1 LRSPD
6 TLGQVDLQERLQLD
20 AARHQVAKVKAR
32 TRPWRYIF
40 AIVLA
45 IVAAAV
51 SVQARYVA
59 HELSKHGGSSESV
72 LAPLGSAG
80 NRGLSYGAAIAFCLL
95 AGAGT
100 LGLGNKAR
108 EVLERS
114 IGSAHATVVRF
125 VVLVAGALVTV
136 IITLELFN
144 VAVTQLIVGGVVTSV
159 LLGIAAQ
166 QSLAN
171 VFAGIVL
178 LMARP
183 FRVGDQ
189 IGVRSGALSG
199 LLEGMV
205 SEISIT
211 YVRLETPNGPVHIP
225 NSQVLAAA
233 VGPAGAV
240 PPPSGQAATPPGQ
253 GSADAQAGPAAAPAA
268 QAGPAAAPAAQ
279 AGPAAALAAPL
290 TAETAAAAGAP
301 DMEHPAAAG
310 APAVE
315 HPDAAQA
322 QTPPGAAEAPT
333 GSPGPAEPESEG
345 SESGRDAG
353 RQPS

>member
-1 LRSPD
+1 LERPD
-6 TLGQVDLQERLQLD
+6 TLGHVDLQERLQLD
-20 AARHQVAKVKAR
+20 AAKHQVAKVRAR

-59 HELSKHGGSSESV
+59 KELSPKGAQSASV
-72 LAPLGSAG
+72 LAPLGSGG
-80 NRGLSYGAAIAFCLL
+80 NQILSYGAAIAFCLL

-114 IGSAHATVVRF
+114 FGSEHAGVVRF
-125 VVLVAGALVTV
+125 AILVIGAVITVVL
-136 IITLELFN
+136 TLELFEI
-144 VAVTQLIVGGVVTSV
+144 AVTQLIVGGVVTSV

-189 IGVRSGALSG
+189 IGIRSGALSG
-199 LLEGMV
+199 LLEGTV

-211 YVRLETPNGPVHIP
+211 YVRLETANGPIHVP

-233 VGPAGAV
+233 VGPVGAV
-240 PPPSGQAATPPGQ
+240 PSPAGAAPSPSAAGTAPPGAGTPPPGPGSAPAGPGSTAQPAIAAAAAAAPETTGSSGASAAPATEHAAPGKETPPGT
-253 GSADAQAGPAAAPAA
+253 SAPA
-268 QAGPAAAPAAQ
+268 GSS
-279 AGPAAALAAPL
+279 GSD
-290 TAETAAAAGAP
+290 G
-301 DMEHPAAAG
+301 
-310 APAVE
+310 
-315 HPDAAQA
+315 QA
-322 QTPPGAAEAPT
+322 Q
-333 GSPGPAEPESEG
+333 PESAG
-345 SESGRDAG
+345 SQPDRDAG
-353 RQPS
+353 H

>member
-1 LRSPD
+1 
-6 TLGQVDLQERLQLD
+6 
-20 AARHQVAKVKAR
+20 
-32 TRPWRYIF
+32 
-40 AIVLA
+40 
-45 IVAAAV
+45 
-51 SVQARYVA
+51 
-59 HELSKHGGSSESV
+59 V
-72 LAPLGSAG
+72 LAPLGSGG
-80 NRGLSYGAAIAFCLL
+80 NQILSYGAAIAFCLL

-114 IGSAHATVVRF
+114 FGSEHAGVVRF
-125 VVLVAGALVTV
+125 AILVIGAVITVVL
-136 IITLELFN
+136 TLELFDI
-144 VAVTQLIVGGVVTSV
+144 AVTQLIVGGVVTSV

-189 IGVRSGALSG
+189 IGIRSGALSG

-233 VGPAGAV
+233 VGPIGALPPPAGAA
-240 PPPSGQAATPPGQ
+240 PQPAQ
-253 GSADAQAGPAAAPAA
+253 GSAAQAEPAAES
-268 QAGPAAAPAAQ
+268 
-279 AGPAAALAAPL
+279 AAPL
-290 TAETAAAAGAP
+290 TATAAVAVAEAGTAAAAGAP
-301 DMEHPAAAG
+301 PVEHPAAAE
-310 APAVE
+310 A
-315 HPDAAQA
+315 D
-322 QTPPGAAEAPT
+322 TRPGAAAVTSAP
-333 GSPGPAEPESEG
+333 PGPAQPGPEEPG
-345 SESGRDAG
+345 SERDTG
-353 RQPS
+353 RQP

>member
-1 LRSPD
+1 
-6 TLGQVDLQERLQLD
+6 
-20 AARHQVAKVKAR
+20 VAKVKAR

-40 AIVLA
+40 AILLA

-59 HELSKHGGSSESV
+59 RELSRHHASQSV

-80 NRGLSYGAAIAFCLL
+80 NMGLSYGAALVFCLL

-114 IGSAHATVVRF
+114 FGSAHAAVVRF
-125 VVLVAGALVTV
+125 AILVIGAILTVVF
-136 IITLELFN
+136 TLELFD

-189 IGVRSGALSG
+189 IGIRSGALSG

-233 VGPAGAV
+233 VGPIGALPPPAGAA
-240 PPPSGQAATPPGQ
+240 PAPAQ
-253 GSADAQAGPAAAPAA
+253 GSAAQAEPAAGA
-268 QAGPAAAPAAQ
+268 
-279 AGPAAALAAPL
+279 AAPL
-290 TAETAAAAGAP
+290 TAAAEAGTA
-301 DMEHPAAAG
+301 AAAG

-315 HPDAAQA
+315 HPAAA
-322 QTPPGAAEAPT
+322 EADTRPGAAAVTPAPPAPAQ
-333 GSPGPAEPESEG
+333 PGPEGPESERG
-345 SESGRDAG
+345 TG
-353 RQPS
+353 RQP

>member
-1 LRSPD
+1 M
-6 TLGQVDLQERLQLD
+6 
-20 AARHQVAKVKAR
+20 AKVKAR

-40 AIVLA
+40 AIILA
-45 IVAAAV
+45 IVAATV

-59 HELSKHGGSSESV
+59 DELSRGHSESV
-72 LAPLGSAG
+72 LAPLGYTG
-80 NRGLSYGAAIAFCLL
+80 NVALSYGTAIAFCLL

-100 LGLGNKAR
+100 LGLGNKTR

-114 IGSAHATVVRF
+114 VGSAHATVVRF
-125 VVLVAGALVTV
+125 AVLVVGGLATV
-136 IITLELFN
+136 FFTLELLN
-144 VAVTQLIVGGVVTSV
+144 IAVTQLIVGGAVTGV
-159 LLGIAAQ
+159 LVGIAAQ

-189 IGVRSGALSG
+189 IGIRSGALSG

-211 YVRLETPNGPVHIP
+211 YVRLETANGPVHIP

-233 VGPAGAV
+233 VGPAGAL
-240 PPPSGQAATPPGQ
+240 PPPPGQ
-253 GSADAQAGPAAAPAA
+253 GTPPPGQGAAAPAGPAA
-268 QAGPAAAPAAQ
+268 GT
-279 AGPAAALAAPL
+279 AAPL
-290 TAETAAAAGAP
+290 TAAAAAGTAAL
-301 DMEHPAAAG
+301 DHPAAA
-310 APAVE
+310 E
-315 HPDAAQA
+315 TAA
-322 QTPPGAAEAPT
+322 PPGAAEAPA
-333 GSPGPAEPESEG
+333 GPPGPAQPAPGGPESE
-345 SESGRDAG
+345 RDTG

>member
-1 LRSPD
+1 
-6 TLGQVDLQERLQLD
+6 VDLQERLQLD
-20 AARHQVAKVKAR
+20 AARQQVAKVKAR

-40 AIVLA
+40 AIILA
-45 IVAAAV
+45 IVAASV

-59 HELSKHGGSSESV
+59 HELSRGGRSESV

-80 NRGLSYGAAIAFCLL
+80 NFGLSYGAAIAFCLL

-114 IGSAHATVVRF
+114 VGSAHATVVRF
-125 VVLVAGALVTV
+125 VILVAGALVTV

-240 PPPSGQAATPPGQ
+240 PSPSGQAATPAGQ
-253 GSADAQAGPAAAPAA
+253 GAATQAG
-268 QAGPAAAPAAQ
+268 QAVAT
-279 AGPAAALAAPL
+279 AAPL
-290 TAETAAAAGAP
+290 TPAETAAAAGAP
-301 DMEHPAAAG
+301 AVEHPAAAEAPAHPAAAG

-315 HPDAAQA
+315 HPAAA
-322 QTPPGAAEAPT
+322 EGQTTPGAAEAPP
-333 GSPGPAEPESEG
+333 GSPGPAAPAPEG
-345 SESGRDAG
+345 SEAGRDAG

>member
-1 LRSPD
+1 
-6 TLGQVDLQERLQLD
+6 VDLQERLQLD
-20 AARHQVAKVKAR
+20 AAKHQVAKVKAR

-59 HELSKHGGSSESV
+59 KELADVGKSASV
-72 LAPLGSAG
+72 LAPLGSGG
-80 NRGLSYGAAIAFCLL
+80 NQILSYGAAIAFCLL

-108 EVLERS
+108 EVLGRS
-114 IGSAHATVVRF
+114 FGSEHAGVVRF
-125 VVLVAGALVTV
+125 AILVIGAVITV
-136 IITLELFN
+136 ILTLELFD
-144 VAVTQLIVGGVVTSV
+144 VEVTQLIVGGVVTSV

-189 IGVRSGALSG
+189 IGIRSGALSG
-199 LLEGMV
+199 LLEGTV

-211 YVRLETPNGPVHIP
+211 YVRLETVNGPIHVP

-240 PPPSGQAATPPGQ
+240 PSPSGAAPSPSAAGTASPGAGTPPPSP
-253 GSADAQAGPAAAPAA
+253 GSAPAGPGSTAQPAIAAAAAAAAAAAP
-268 QAGPAAAPAAQ
+268 
-279 AGPAAALAAPL
+279 
-290 TAETAAAAGAP
+290 ET
-301 DMEHPAAAG
+301 
-310 APAVE
+310 
-315 HPDAAQA
+315 
-322 QTPPGAAEAPT
+322 T
-333 GSPGPAEPESEG
+333 GSPGASPAPATEHEAPGKETPPGTPAPAAFSGPDGQAQPESAG
-345 SESGRDAG
+345 SEPDRDAG
-353 RQPS
+353 H